1 MHERDQVATYLNERD
16 YYMASGA
23 PRDVPAG
30 CIAGGPGDI
39 PGAPLPPTDVL
50 VAITLAPFV
59 TAVVASLGTGLGQRI
74 EGAAVRI
81 LRHVPRSAILRRS
94 RRLLRAQ
101 VEAGD
106 AVTEEETGES
116 VPSALTVTTEGGTRI
131 QLSTQTPVDALTLLP
146 DVDFTDVQELGDVP
160 TTVRWL
166 PGWPSARW
174 HAVSI
179 KDGHIVDVGWDPE
192 TRRWVTVRF

>member
-1 MHERDQVATYLNERD
+1 MHDCDQVAEYLFERD
-16 YYMASGA
+16 DFIIGSGK
-23 PRDVPAG
+23 
-30 CIAGGPGDI
+30 PGDMPGGAI
-39 PGAPLPPTDVL
+39 PPADVL

-94 RRLLRAQ
+94 PRLLRAQ

-106 AVTEEETGES
+106 AVAEEETGDS
-116 VPSALTVTTEGGTRI
+116 APSTLTVTTEGGTRI
-131 QLSTQTPVDALTLLP
+131 HLSTRTPVDALTLLP
-146 DVDFTDVQELGDVP
+146 DVDFTDVEELGDVP
-160 TTVRWL
+160 ATVRWL
-166 PGWPSARW
+166 PGWPSDRW

-179 KDGHIVDVGWDPE
+179 KDGHIVDVEWDPE